1 MQQRISDNIHL
12 GKTVSPFESIGE
24 SKAIDGTAYEFL
36 NADQKAAKIKRM
48 VIKGEYNEDIARYIP
63 GILKINVPECD

>member
-24 SKAIDGTAYEFL
+24 SKAIDGTA
-36 NADQKAAKIKRM
+36 QKAAKIKRM